1 MNPYIEA
8 AETTFEPD
16 AYIHTATGNKIS
28 RKCTLC
34 SAHNIHLRG
43 KTIIH
48 PGAIVRADLAKVA
61 LGKQCIIREQC
72 VIKPPIRVLPTYVCS
87 VIAVVYGTPFV
98 YMLTELYWYC
108 ISGLAFIP
116 MKIGDHV
123 YIGEDSVVEAAMIG
137 SYVQIGKNC
146 VIVCS
151 ALWL

>member
-1 MNPYIEA
+1 MNPYVEA
-8 AETTFEPD
+8 AEVTFEPD

-72 VIKPPIRVLPTYVCS
+72 VIKPPIRVLPTCVACLSYCVC
-87 VIAVVYGTPFV
+87 VYT
-98 YMLTELYWYC
+98 
-108 ISGLAFIP
+108 
-116 MKIGDHV
+116 
-123 YIGEDSVVEAAMIG
+123 SVVCFM
-137 SYVQIGKNC
+137 C
-146 VIVCS
+146 
-151 ALWL
+151 